1 MGCHMSKMG
10 SKKVII
16 ANPTK
21 KVLFNWIFCFIFAFV
36 TLLICS
42 KNSFLYVFNDWV
54 DANCFFTVGKSMVH
68 GILPYKELFEQKG
81 PLLFLIYGLGSLI
94 TPTSFHGV
102 FVFEVLSFTVFNYY
116 ILKLLDEIIHSKYS
130 YLTLLIL
137 DAIIVS
143 RVYFVHGG
151 SAEEF
156 CLPYLAYSL
165 YWFFKYTNDAKYNR
179 YALFMNG
186 LMAGIIVMIKYN
198 LIGLSF
204 AWMALLF
211 LYLVKNKHFMEAF
224 TSCLWFLLGML
235 TPFAIFSIY
244 FLINDGFTEFINV
257 YFIVNAT
264 AYAEKMVLNSKI
276 ITIGFSLEK
285 MLSMDML
292 TQILLGL
299 GIINIYFNKN
309 NKMSKVNKI
318 FVAFAFIMLCAGIF
332 IGGRRYNYY
341 LLPALIFL
349 VYGID
354 FGYDLLVKFI
364 DAINFKKLVQKL
376 NWHFSFKPKYAVATL
391 VVITIALAGYT
402 LSTSSNIKF
411 MSKTK
416 SDYFQYTFAED
427 MSKYQ
432 NPTLL
437 NYGWLDLGLYTTSGI
452 YPSLKFF
459 HVLNI
464 DDDQMPEIRGT
475 QNLAVA
481 EGKPNFLVIRMDY
494 DLTMDEKEAELAKYE
509 KYEVVDTKDQEFEGN
524 MNTYYLLKEKE
535 YNRVLAQE

>member
-1 MGCHMSKMG
+1 MEKSDIKR
-10 SKKVII
+10 SILSS
-16 ANPTK
+16 PTK
-21 KVLFNWIFCFIFAFV
+21 KTVFSWVFCFILAFF

-102 FVFEVLSFTVFNYY
+102 FIFEVLSFTVFNYY
-116 ILKLLDEIIHSKYS
+116 ILKLLNEFISSKYS
-130 YLTLLIL
+130 LLTLLIV
-137 DAIIVS
+137 DALIVS
-143 RVYFVHGG
+143 RIYFVQGG

-165 YWFFKYTNDAKYNR
+165 YWFFKYTTDDKYNR

-186 LMAGIIVMIKYN
+186 MMAGIIVMIKYN

-204 AWMALLF
+204 IWMALLF
-211 LYLVKNKHFMEAF
+211 FYQLKNKRIKEAF
-224 TSCLWFLLGML
+224 TSCVWFVMGML
-235 TPFAIFSIY
+235 TPIALFSIY
-244 FLINDGFTEFINV
+244 FLINDGFSEFINV

-264 AYAEKMVLNSKI
+264 AYNAQLVLNSKI

-285 MLSMDML
+285 MLSMDII

-299 GIINIYFNKN
+299 GIISIYFDKS

-318 FVAFAFIMLCAGIF
+318 FVVSSFVMLCAGIF

-341 LLPALIFL
+341 LLPATMFIVFGTSYL
-349 VYGID
+349 VDLVSKLVNSID
-354 FGYDLLVKFI
+354 V
-364 DAINFKKLVQKL
+364 KKLISKF
-376 NWHFSFKPKYAVATL
+376 HFNFNYKPIYATYAL
-391 VVITIALAGYT
+391 IAIALVGTGIA
-402 LSTSSNIKF
+402 LHSSSNLKF

-416 SDYFQYTFAED
+416 KDYFQYTFAED
-427 MSKYQ
+427 MSKYN

-452 YPSLKFF
+452 YPSMKFF

-464 DDDQMPEIRGT
+464 SDEQMPEIRGT

-481 EGKPNFLVIRMDY
+481 EGKPNFLVLRMDY
-494 DLTMDEKEAELAKYE
+494 DLTMDEKAAELAKYA